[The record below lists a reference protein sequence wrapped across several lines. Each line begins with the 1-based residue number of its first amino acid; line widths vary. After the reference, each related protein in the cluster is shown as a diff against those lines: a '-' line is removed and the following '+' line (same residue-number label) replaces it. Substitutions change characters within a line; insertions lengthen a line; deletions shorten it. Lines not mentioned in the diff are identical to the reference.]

1 LTAPRGVY
9 ERREDVF
16 GNVENDLAYSIRRGT
31 TAMKLSILKVLA
43 WGVILATMTA
53 PGVQGATV
61 EEVLG
66 GINKLPAK
74 ERQRRLEEGAKKE
87 GNLVVY
93 SNQGVETIQEYTNG
107 FMKKYP
113 FIKIESAR
121 LQGAKGLDRILLEHR
136 VGKLTADVVGVDFDN
151 IEELIKAGVHARY
164 DSPEKQN
171 FPSQFWDKNSRW
183 YVADYTVVV
192 IAYNTDLVKAGEAP
206 KSYQDL
212 LNPKWKNDIS
222 IDTEPEQL
230 VFAMM
235 MESGEAKTAEYLK
248 ALMRNGAVPR
258 RGHTLQVQLLCSGE
272 TKIAAEVYPPRVM
285 QMKYEKKCPIAMNF
299 PNPTPGSLG
308 SHTGIA
314 KSARYPHAAALYLDF
329 MLSEDGA
336 VALVKAGGTI
346 PARNGAKAGWQEILN
361 ALENKKLRKVLIG
374 HERMA
379 ELKQKGYKM
388 MDDIVVR
395 KQLK

>member
-1 LTAPRGVY
+1 MTLKTLVLGVLL
-9 ERREDVF
+9 
-16 GNVENDLAYSIRRGT
+16 GSLPAT
-31 TAMKLSILKVLA
+31 TSQA
-43 WGVILATMTA
+43 
-53 PGVQGATV
+53 ATV
-61 EEVLG
+61 EEVLA

-87 GNLVVY
+87 GKLIVY
-93 SNQGVETIQEYTNG
+93 SNQGVETIQEYANG
-107 FMKKYP
+107 FRKKYP
-113 FIKIESAR
+113 FIKLETAR

-164 DSPEKQN
+164 DSPEKKN
-171 FPSQFWDKNSRW
+171 FASQFYDKDGRW
-183 YVADYTVVV
+183 YVADYTLVG
-192 IAYNTDLVKAGEAP
+192 IAYNTDLVKANEAP

-222 IDTEPEQL
+222 IDTEPEQM
-230 VFAMM
+230 VFALM
-235 MESGEAKTAEYLK
+235 MESGEAKTADYLK

-285 QMKYEKKCPIAMNF
+285 QMKYEKKCPIAMVF
-299 PNPTPGSLG
+299 PNPVPGSLG

-314 KSARYPHAAALYLDF
+314 KTSKNPHAAALYIDY
-329 MLSEDGA
+329 MLSDDG
-336 VALVKAGGTI
+336 VVSIVKGGGTI

-361 ALENKKLRKVLIG
+361 ALENKQLRKVLIG
-374 HERMA
+374 HEKMA
-379 ELKQKGYKM
+379 ELKDKGYKM
-388 MDDIVVR
+388 MDDIIVR

>member
-1 LTAPRGVY
+1 M
-9 ERREDVF
+9 
-16 GNVENDLAYSIRRGT
+16 
-31 TAMKLSILKVLA
+31 MKLNISAISLMCTLMA
-43 WGVILATMTA
+43 MNFA
-53 PGVQGATV
+53 PPARAATV
-61 EEVLG
+61 EEVLA

-93 SNQGVETIQEYTNG
+93 SNQGVETIQEYAEG
-107 FMKKYP
+107 FRKKYP
-113 FIKIESAR
+113 FVKIETSR

-136 VGKLTADVVGVDFDN
+136 VGKLPADVVGVDFDN
-151 IEELIKAGVHARY
+151 IEELMKAGVHARY
-164 DSPEKQN
+164 NSPERKN
-171 FPSQFWDKNSRW
+171 FSSEFWDKEGRW
-183 YVADYTVVV
+183 YVADYTLVV
-192 IAYNTDLVKAGEAP
+192 IAYNTDLVKPGEAP

-230 VFAMM
+230 VFALM
-235 MESGEAKTAEYLK
+235 MERGEAKTAEYLK

-285 QMKYEKKCPIAMNF
+285 QMKYEKKCPIGMVF

-308 SHTGIA
+308 SHHGIA
-314 KSARYPHAAALYLDF
+314 RSAKNPHAAALYLDF
-329 MLSEDGA
+329 MLSEDGV
-336 VALVKAGGTI
+336 VALVKSGGTI
-346 PARNGAKAGWQEILN
+346 PARNGAKAGWQEILT
-361 ALENKKLRKVLIG
+361 ALNDKNLRKLLIG
-374 HERMA
+374 HEKMA
-379 ELKQKGYKM
+379 ELKDKGYKM
-388 MDDIVVR
+388 MDDIIVR

>member
-1 LTAPRGVY
+1 MKVHALKLLIL
-9 ERREDVF
+9 VF
-16 GNVENDLAYSIRRGT
+16 LAMASHPSPARAAST
-31 TAMKLSILKVLA
+31 DEVLA
-43 WGVILATMTA
+43 
-53 PGVQGATV
+53 
-61 EEVLG
+61 

-93 SNQGVETIQEYTNG
+93 SNQGVETIQEYANG
-107 FMKKYP
+107 FRKKYP
-113 FIKIESAR
+113 FIKLETAR

-136 VGKLTADVVGVDFDN
+136 VGKLSADVVGVDFDN
-151 IEELIKAGVHARY
+151 IEELMKAGVHARY
-164 DSPEKQN
+164 DSPEKKN
-171 FPSQFWDKNSRW
+171 FSSQFWDKDGRW
-183 YVADYTVVV
+183 YVADYTLIV

-222 IDTEPEQL
+222 IDTEPEQM

-235 MESGEAKTAEYLK
+235 LESGEAKTAEYLK

-285 QMKYEKKCPIAMNF
+285 QMKYEKKCPIAMVF

-308 SHTGIA
+308 SHTGIV
-314 KSARYPHAAALYLDF
+314 KSAKNPHAAALYIDY
-329 MLSEDGA
+329 MLSEDG
-336 VALVKAGGTI
+336 VVSLVKAGGTI

-361 ALENKKLRKVLIG
+361 ALDNKKLRKVLIG
-374 HERMA
+374 HDKMG
-379 ELKQKGYKM
+379 ELKDKGFKM
-388 MDDIVVR
+388 MDDIIVR